1 MRRQIAEG
9 TRALSSRAPLRERKG
24 VFTAALAFSLPPL
37 LGFALK
43 RAMPA
48 RKSDRS
54 QTVAA
59 SCSRS
64 ALKLAAR
71 TSGQLGSRAAKFVKP
86 ELPPPPTASESKPSP
101 AAQPLSLQ
109 AQATSDD
116 QVPDWLHGQLNEEQ
130 LAVVTASP
138 EAPILVFAGPG
149 SGKTRVL
156 TYRIAYLIAAHGVA
170 PRQVLAVTFTN
181 KAANEMKSRVL
192 MLLQQQQLGLGGD
205 DASEQQLASL
215 RIGTFHSTCAHVLRL
230 YGHQMGLPSDFVIY
244 DTSDSE
250 KLIALIMEQ
259 EFHLE
264 STVMKP
270 SAVRITVSK
279 LKTDAPNP
287 FSSLEDP
294 AIEDYERRVRAIME
308 AYQLRMREANALDF
322 DDLLLECVN
331 LLEQCPSVRVAL
343 QRKWRYILVDES
355 QDSNRFQYDFV
366 RLASTDV
373 RSGALV
379 SPVFMVGDADQS
391 IYGWRGADL
400 HQFVRIRD
408 ELPDCQVF
416 FLELNY
422 RSTEPIVRLAQHIIE
437 QDAKRLAPEKQM
449 KTHWSQGQLPAV
461 VHCPDS
467 RAEGMFAVTMAQYL
481 VEEYGI
487 SWDDMAVMYRANSR
501 SRGIEEECV
510 RAGIP
515 YRILGGMRFYER
527 LEIKDTLAY
536 LRLLGNVDDVVNF
549 ERVINTPPRGLGD
562 VSVNRLLEWAHQLHL
577 SPMRALELLAHL
589 ASDSAIAT
597 EAGLAAEQLPPS
609 APVAQLLQRGEV
621 CLADSALNNR
631 QLTAYL
637 QFYGQYCGW
646 RALLQ
651 RKRQAPGGE
660 AVATLTHVVS
670 QMLDDVGYREHLK
683 TVSQSTGNAALRS
696 AHDVHRER
704 LENIQALLQAI
715 TKFED
720 TVGGDAQTL
729 QEVLQLYLEEVAL
742 VSRSEEEYLSQQ
754 PDGEGWQGRLS
765 LMTLHASKGLE
776 FAVVC
781 IAGAEDG
788 TLPHFR
794 CLDEPDRMD
803 EERRLLY
810 VGVTR
815 AKSFLFITWDGLPLS
830 TGDDKEDRALFEM
843 QRFRGGRPLRPLSAF
858 LMSVPTELLQRRQAK
873 QWMREIARSHDWA
886 RRSPK
891 LDGMLS
897 AFLRRVDAAEATSS
911 SRSPYKASG
920 GRGNAPPYFQR
931 ASEYRGNWGGKYGKR
946 SSSYL
951 KSSSSSSSSAGPRP
965 SSMSVGRVVHHE
977 QYGKGVIVSR
987 PRKTGLVS
995 VVFFGDDVGKKLV
1008 PQGELS

>member
-1 MRRQIAEG
+1 MRRQAAEG
-9 TRALSSRAPLRERKG
+9 TRELSSSAPLRERQS
-24 VFTAALAFSLPPL
+24 VFTAGLAFSPPPL
-37 LGFALK
+37 LGFALT
-43 RAMPA
+43 RVMPA

-54 QTVAA
+54 QAVAA
-59 SCSRS
+59 SRSRS
-64 ALKLAAR
+64 ALKLAVR

-86 ELPPPPTASESKPSP
+86 ELPPPTAPKSKPPP

-109 AQATSDD
+109 AQATSDG

-138 EAPILVFAGPG
+138 DAPILVFAGPG

-192 MLLQQQQLGLGGD
+192 MLLQQQLGLGGD

-270 SAVRITVSK
+270 STVRVAVSK

-294 AIEDYERRVRAIME
+294 AIEDHEKRVRAIME

-355 QDSNRFQYDFV
+355 QDSNRFQYEFV

-449 KTHWSQGQLPAV
+449 KTHLSEGQLPAV

-562 VSVNRLLEWAHQLHL
+562 VSVNRLLEWARQVQL

-589 ASDSAIAT
+589 ATDSAIAA
-597 EAGLAAEQLPPS
+597 EAGLVAEQLPRS

-621 CLADSALNNR
+621 RLADSALNNR

-651 RKRQAPGGE
+651 RRRQAPGGE
-660 AVATLTHVVS
+660 AVATLTDVVS
-670 QMLDDVGYREHLK
+670 QVLDDVGYREHLK

-696 AHDVHRER
+696 ASDVHRER

-754 PDGEGWQGRLS
+754 SDGEGWQGRLS

-776 FAVVC
+776 FAMVC
-781 IAGAEDG
+781 IAGAEEG

-815 AKSFLFITWDGLPLS
+815 AKAFLFITWDGLPLS
-830 TGDDKEDRALFEM
+830 TGDNEEDRALFEM
-843 QRFRGGRPLRPLSAF
+843 QRFRGGRPPRPLSAF
-858 LMSVPTELLQRRQAK
+858 LMSVPTELLQRRGAK
-873 QWMREIARSHDWA
+873 QWMREIAQSDDWA

-897 AFLRRVDAAEATSS
+897 AFLRRVDATEATSP
-911 SRSPYKASG
+911 SRSPYKAAG

-931 ASEYRGNWGGKYGKR
+931 ASEYRRTWSGKYGGR
-946 SSSYL
+946 SSSYT
-951 KSSSSSSSSAGPRP
+951 KSPATSSAGRRP

-977 QYGKGVIVSR
+977 QYGKGVVVSR

-995 VVFFGDDVGKKLV
+995 VVFFGNDVGKKLV